1 MPIFDETGVDLVLSA
16 HLHTYRDR
24 GHVYVFKRNPEG
36 PAYVILGLSGN
47 VRYPGL
53 WKEHVLDEYTAPQ
66 PETDNYVVLEAS
78 EDALILTGYLPDGS
92 ELHRTEVRKSE

>member
-1 MPIFDETGVDLVLSA
+1 M
-16 HLHTYRDR
+16 
-24 GHVYVFKRNPEG
+24 
-36 PAYVILGLSGN
+36 ILGLSGN

-53 WKEHVLDEYTAPQ
+53 WKEHALDEYTAPQ

-78 EDALILTGYLPDGS
+78 EDALILTGYLPDDS